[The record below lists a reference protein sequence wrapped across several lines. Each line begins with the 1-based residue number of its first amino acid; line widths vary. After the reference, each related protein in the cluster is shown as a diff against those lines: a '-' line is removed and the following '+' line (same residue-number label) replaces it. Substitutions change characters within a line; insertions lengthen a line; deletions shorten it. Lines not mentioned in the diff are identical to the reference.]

1 MIVKIQLVWH
11 SIYVYSAPII
21 ITVRVKAIR
30 KAIKMR
36 IKYTPKPNANA
47 GQAKPSHALSRER
60 ELKCNNKLKLTRQ
73 I

>member
-36 IKYTPKPNANA
+36 IKYPKT
-47 GQAKPSHALSRER
+47 QC
-60 ELKCNNKLKLTRQ
+60 KCWSGKAFACTK
-73 I
+73 